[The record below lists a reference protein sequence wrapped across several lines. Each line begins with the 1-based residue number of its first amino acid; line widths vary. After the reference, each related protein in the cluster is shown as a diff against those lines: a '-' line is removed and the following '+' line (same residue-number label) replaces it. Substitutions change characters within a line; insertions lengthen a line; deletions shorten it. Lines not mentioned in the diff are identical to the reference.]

1 MNMEAAHQSH
11 GNRLYLTVWAGL
23 LALTIAEVILAYL
36 AIPVTPMLILLVG
49 FSLIKTGLIVAYFMH
64 LRFEKLSLTLTLIPA
79 VVICIAL
86 LFIFFP
92 DSLRLLEL
100 RR

>member
-1 MNMEAAHQSH
+1 MNMEVAHETH
-11 GNRLYLTVWAGL
+11 GNRLYVTVWLGL
-23 LALTIAEVILAYL
+23 LTLTILEVILAYQPL
-36 AIPVTPMLILLVG
+36 VLIVMLSWLMALSVA
-49 FSLIKTGLIVAYFMH
+49 KAGLIMAYFMH
-64 LRFEKLSLTLTLIPA
+64 LRFEKLSLTLTLIPML
-79 VVICIAL
+79 VVCIIL

>member
-1 MNMEAAHQSH
+1 MEASH
-11 GNRLYLTVWAGL
+11 ETPSNRLYLAVWSGL
-23 LALTIAEVILAYL
+23 LGLTIAEVILAYL
-36 AIPVTPMLILLVG
+36 AIPVGLMLTLLLG
-49 FSLIKTGLIVAYFMH
+49 FSLLKTVLIVAYFMH
-64 LRFEKLSLTLTLIPA
+64 LRFEKLSLTLTIIPA
-79 VVICIAL
+79 LVICITL

>member
-11 GNRLYLTVWAGL
+11 GNRLYLTVWVGV